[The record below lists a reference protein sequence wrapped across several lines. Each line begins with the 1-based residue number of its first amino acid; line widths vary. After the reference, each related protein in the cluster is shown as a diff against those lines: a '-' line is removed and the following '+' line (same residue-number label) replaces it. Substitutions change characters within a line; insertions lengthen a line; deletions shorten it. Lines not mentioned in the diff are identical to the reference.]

1 MEYKKDDLID
11 MLATGKVSRRRF
23 QTYLA
28 SLGVAAVT
36 LPMLPRSARAA
47 AEDHPNIFTWE
58 GWDAQGHHLEYH
70 NKYGEYPNF
79 SIFGDEEE
87 AFAKIRAGAQF
98 DVTHPCSYKVEIW
111 RDAGILQPIDTSRL
125 SHWDE
130 IIPSLKEIPGMTTE
144 NGDVYF
150 VAADWGLTS
159 VLYRPDLVDPKYQEE
174 ETWGILWDERY
185 KGRLSMSDSL
195 IDGVM
200 VAAIYGGAK
209 DPFNMTPDE
218 VEVTRELLR
227 KQLPLLRY
235 WWTSPTDLENSMAA
249 GELVATSS
257 WNDAFTA
264 LKLEGV
270 NVKYMTPK
278 EGAMTWVCGFCLM
291 SAADP
296 EKLEKSYDAID
307 AFLSPDSGV
316 LSILDEG
323 YGHSNMHAYELVP
336 EQYLDR
342 ARAVQQSRGDTERGH
357 LPGADR
363 QRGGSSG
370 DVRRGQG
377 WTVRTPIDACGCR
390 VLQPVP
396 GHPARAGCPGGVR
409 SWREMAQSSVG
420 RIGRMRNPTRPPA
433 SEASLHVGLR
443 FASPTC
449 GGTVPAGSKS
459 LLRGDFG
466 AGAGT
471 RRNGRHSPAPAPG
484 GRSSA
489 VVPSDAA
496 VPRPA
501 DPESGW
507 FLARTAPQRR
517 RR

>member
-47 AEDHPNIFTWE
+47 AEDHPNVFTWE

-296 EKLEKSYDAID
+296 AKLEKSYDAMD

-336 EQYLDR
+336 EQYLK
-342 ARAVQQSRGDTERGH
+342 ERG
-357 LPGADR
+357 LSSNPEEILSAGIFQEPIGNEAD
-363 QRGGSSG
+363 
-370 DVRRGQG
+370 
-377 WTVRTPIDACGCR
+377 
-390 VLQPVP
+390 LQEMFEEVK
-396 GHPARAGCPGGVR
+396 AG
-409 SWREMAQSSVG
+409 
-420 RIGRMRNPTRPPA
+420 
-433 SEASLHVGLR
+433 L
-443 FASPTC
+443 
-449 GGTVPAGSKS
+449 
-459 LLRGDFG
+459 
-466 AGAGT
+466 
-471 RRNGRHSPAPAPG
+471 
-484 GRSSA
+484 
-489 VVPSDAA
+489 
-496 VPRPA
+496 
-501 DPESGW
+501 
-507 FLARTAPQRR
+507 
-517 RR
+517 

>member
-11 MLATGKVSRRRF
+11 MLATGKMSRRKF
-23 QTYLA
+23 QSLLG
-28 SLGVAAVT
+28 SLGVATVT
-36 LPMLPRSARAA
+36 LPMWPSPARGAA
-47 AEDHPNIFTWE
+47 DDHPNVFTWE

-70 NKYGEYPNF
+70 NKHGEYPNF

-87 AFAKIRAGAQF
+87 AFAKIRAGAHF

-130 IIPSLKEIPGMTTE
+130 IIPSLKEIPGMTS

-185 KGRLSMSDSL
+185 AGRLSMSDSL

-209 DPFNMTPDE
+209 DPFNMTGDE
-218 VEVTRELLR
+218 VAVTRELLR

-235 WWTSPTDLENSMAA
+235 YWSSPTDLETSMAA

-264 LKLEGV
+264 LKAEGV
-270 NVKYMTPK
+270 DVKYMTPK

-296 EKLEKSYDAID
+296 AKLDKSYDAID

-323 YGHSNMHAYELVP
+323 YGHANVHSYELVP
-336 EQYLDR
+336 EHLLK
-342 ARAVQQSRGDTERGH
+342 ERG
-357 LPGADR
+357 L
-363 QRGGSSG
+363 SSNPEEILNAG
-370 DVRRGQG
+370 IFQE
-377 WTVRTPIDACGCR
+377 PIGNEP
-390 VLQPVP
+390 VLQEMFEEVK
-396 GHPARAGCPGGVR
+396 AG
-409 SWREMAQSSVG
+409 
-420 RIGRMRNPTRPPA
+420 
-433 SEASLHVGLR
+433 L
-443 FASPTC
+443 
-449 GGTVPAGSKS
+449 
-459 LLRGDFG
+459 
-466 AGAGT
+466 
-471 RRNGRHSPAPAPG
+471 
-484 GRSSA
+484 
-489 VVPSDAA
+489 
-496 VPRPA
+496 
-501 DPESGW
+501 
-507 FLARTAPQRR
+507 
-517 RR
+517 